1 MADISPRVLVAFV
14 AVTSLYADQ
23 KKLTF
28 DQRVEIMRGLTAE
41 YATVKVPLPRSK
53 KALDVQTDGAYDRQK
68 WADAMKEFGPAGRVG
83 DLVQVTHVDIE
94 KDAIILEI
102 NHGMKAKGSWKDHIS
117 IGMGGGM
124 TPINGGQPTNAP
136 GGTTVALRFGE
147 PIGDVTAADVK
158 KMLGPILSFE
168 KQTVTEQA
176 IDQVTPEVK
185 KAIEAKKPIE
195 GMTRDEV
202 IMAVGKPLHKTR
214 ESKDG
219 VDYEDWIYGQPP
231 GKVMFVTFSGAK
243 VVKVKE
249 TYAGLGG
256 TIAQTPKPQ

>member
-1 MADISPRVLVAFV
+1 MQISPRVLVAFV
-14 AVTSLYADQ
+14 AVASLNADQ
-23 KKLTF
+23 KKLTI
-28 DQRVEIMRGLTAE
+28 DQRVELLRGLTSE

-53 KALDVQTDGAYDRQK
+53 KPLDVHTDGSYDKQQ

-83 DLVQVTHVDIE
+83 DLVQVTQVTIE
-94 KDAIILEI
+94 KDAIIFQI
-102 NHGMKAKGSWKDHIS
+102 NGGTRGKGSWKDHVS
-117 IGMGGGM
+117 IGMGGS
-124 TPINGGQPTNAP
+124 TRPINNGQATNATA
-136 GGTTVALRFGE
+136 GTNVALRFGE
-147 PIGDVTAADVK
+147 PIGELTSAEVK
-158 KMLGPILSFE
+158 KMMAPVLDFE
-168 KQTVTEQA
+168 KQTVTEQH
-176 IDQVTPEVK
+176 IDQLAPEVK
-185 KAIEAKKPIE
+185 KAVEEKHVIE

-202 IMAVGKPLHKTR
+202 IMAVGKPARKSR

-256 TIAQTPKPQ
+256 TIAETPKP